1 VFCAGVLYHH
11 PSPFDL
17 LAALRKMCGQLLI
30 LRTSTIPEI
39 GGLPHAA
46 VFFPMLGPEDRRL
59 WNLESLGL
67 LNQVGISGAFE
78 PREGYGNWFWGLTP
92 SCLESLLRTAGF
104 QVEMRATEA
113 FVQTVICSPVET
125 AFRHELPEE
134 EAARELGAAISGAGI
149 ARPA

>member
-1 VFCAGVLYHH
+1 
-11 PSPFDL
+11 
-17 LAALRKMCGQLLI
+17 
-30 LRTSTIPEI
+30 
-39 GGLPHAA
+39 
-46 VFFPMLGPEDRRL
+46 
-59 WNLESLGL
+59 
-67 LNQVGISGAFE
+67 VGISGAFE

-125 AFRHELPEE
+125 AFKHELPEE
-134 EAARELGAAISGAGI
+134 EAARQLGAAISGAGI